1 MVFIIVDSGNIFF
14 INSDFIKDIKIFK
27 KFIKEPDLLYD
38 YHDFFYKYKEM
49 NICTKFLFAHFPIN
63 FLRFAYKIKKL
74 FSNK

>member
-1 MVFIIVDSGNIFF
+1 MKILSNKKKILIVCNSQFVFE
-14 INSDFIKDIKIFK
+14 
-27 KFIKEPDLLYD
+27 KFIKEPGLLYD